1 MLTLVIS
8 LMTGSTSAK
17 TSEKDLYFSEGLY
30 YAYQEDYFD
39 AISRLDAELGQYYGL
54 DEPELNSLH
63 HYINHAEFSIGD
75 FELYYRMHKRAGRA
89 IKSVIEADVEETV
102 RNEAVYRLAKIF
114 HQKKQPENALDT
126 IEKIRGKVGEKI
138 FYDLELLKAQIYIS
152 NKRFTDAI
160 DILEE
165 IESISNVEGFAGYNL
180 AIAYIGN
187 ENIQRGIQQLDKV
200 GQIVSNDKT
209 VLAIK
214 DKANLVLGYKL
225 MENQRPQD
233 AVKYFQRIRLD
244 GPFSNKALLGLGW
257 ANIAAEQYERAL
269 VPWTILSKRKMT
281 DASVQEVLS
290 GLPFTYGKLEV
301 HGQAAVLY
309 GNALEA
315 YSRELESL
323 DTSISSI
330 REGKFLKAIVRE
342 EFNKDK
348 NWLINLRDLPDTP
361 ETHYLMSL
369 LASNDFQESL
379 KNYFDLV
386 QLGKKVAS
394 WDGYLDAY
402 SQIIETRKNYYT
414 PLLPSIQD
422 QFRSLDSRMKLRV
435 AQQEKVSNRLNHML
449 IAPRPDYLATASE
462 RIQLGN
468 ISALEKKLKK
478 QKKLNAEV
486 ESRIQRLRGV
496 INWNIEVEYQQRFIE
511 AHENFKQLEEGFDLL
526 DKTYNSFVRTR
537 QAATQSYIG
546 YDDTIQQLR
555 IRIKQA
561 DEKIKL
567 LLARQGYM
575 LERMAVLN
583 LQEQRKRIEEL
594 QIKARFA
601 LAESYDRAV
610 KAQQSEDIEKLKQE
624 TDKLKQDQKP
634 DQMSEPKTKNKTEA
648 DNNPSEAASV
658 TEKNEE
664 QKAEAETT
672 EIEAAGDSQ

>member
-1 MLTLVIS
+1 VKKLILFLISSVVI
-8 LMTGSTSAK
+8 TTSTAVLSKANN
-17 TSEKDLYFSEGLY
+17 KDLYFSEGLF

-54 DEPELNSLH
+54 DEPELNTLH
-63 HYINHAEFSIGD
+63 QYINHAEFSIGD

-89 IKSVIEADVEETV
+89 IKSVIEADVEDTV

-114 HQKKQPENALDT
+114 HQKQQPENALET
-126 IEKIRGKVGEKI
+126 INKIRGKVGDKI

-160 DILEE
+160 GILED
-165 IESISNVEGFAGYNL
+165 IESISKVEGFSGYNL

-187 ENIQRGIQQLDKV
+187 DNIEKGILQLDKV

-225 MENQRPQD
+225 MENKRPQE

-257 ANIAAEQYERAL
+257 ANIAAENYQRAL
-269 VPWTILSKRKMT
+269 VPWTILSKRKVT
-281 DASVQEVLS
+281 DPAVQEVLS
-290 GLPFTYGKLEV
+290 GLPFTYGKLQA

-309 GNALEA
+309 GHALES

-323 DTSISSI
+323 DASIKSI

-342 EFNKDK
+342 EYKKDK
-348 NWLINLRDLPDTP
+348 NWLINLRNLPEAP

-386 QLGKKVAS
+386 QLGKKIAS

-402 SQIIETRKNYYT
+402 SEIIETRKQYYT
-414 PLLPSIQD
+414 PLFPSIQD
-422 QFRSLDSRMKLRV
+422 KFRSLDSRMKLRQ

-449 IAPRPDYLATASE
+449 IAPRPDYLATAGE
-462 RIQLGN
+462 RIFLEN
-468 ISALEKKLKK
+468 ISVLEKKLKK
-478 QKKLNAEV
+478 QNQFNAEV
-486 ESRIQRLRGV
+486 ESRIARLRGF
-496 INWNIEVEYQQRFIE
+496 INWNIEIDYQQRFIE
-511 AHENFKQLEEGFDLL
+511 AHENFKQLEDGFIQL
-526 DKTYNSFVRTR
+526 DQVYRSFVRTR

-546 YDDTIQQLR
+546 YDDTIQQLK
-555 IRIKQA
+555 IRISQA

-594 QIKARFA
+594 QIKSRFA

-610 KAQQSEDIEKLKQE
+610 KAQQNEDIEKLK
-624 TDKLKQDQKP
+624 KLTPDSKQQSGP
-634 DQMSEPKTKNKTEA
+634 ESGKTE
-648 DNNPSEAASV
+648 NSQSENTETAKPEPESAAS
-658 TEKNEE
+658 
-664 QKAEAETT
+664 ETV
-672 EIEAAGDSQ
+672 GDSQ